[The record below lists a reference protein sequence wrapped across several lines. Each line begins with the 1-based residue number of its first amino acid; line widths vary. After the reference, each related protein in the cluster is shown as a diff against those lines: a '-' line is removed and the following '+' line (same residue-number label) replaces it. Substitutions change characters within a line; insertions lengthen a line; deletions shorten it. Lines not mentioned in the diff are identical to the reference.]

1 MKSRSSLLCALQIVL
16 GVKSNNGRWIVTKA
30 TPYGKESIERSI
42 AGDCHQKPLFSQ
54 NHFPPMRGQCGQ
66 GAIWCR
72 MVLLIPP
79 VTLGPLLF
87 PAEKSQQSRAERGGR
102 SFKRKRALGERAWN
116 GQTLAASSTGQ
127 QLRQGSQL
135 GQKGQRWAIE
145 GRLGMP
151 RPAPPHALRPCSFSS
166 PNTSTPVKPLKSKCC
181 IFGAFL

>member
-1 MKSRSSLLCALQIVL
+1 MGRKAASGQLLAIVIKS
-16 GVKSNNGRWIVTKA
+16 
-30 TPYGKESIERSI
+30 
-42 AGDCHQKPLFSQ
+42 LFFSR

-135 GQKGQRWAIE
+135 GQKGQQWAIE

-166 PNTSTPVKPLKSKCC
+166 PNTCTPVKPLKSKCC
-181 IFGAFL
+181 IFGPFL

>member
-1 MKSRSSLLCALQIVL
+1 MDRY
-16 GVKSNNGRWIVTKA
+16 KSN
-30 TPYGKESIERSI
+30 
-42 AGDCHQKPLFSQ
+42 
-54 NHFPPMRGQCGQ
+54 
-66 GAIWCR
+66 AIWEGKQRAVNCWRLSSKASIFSKSLSSDERPVRAGGNLVPDGFTDTTGHTRPALISCR
-72 MVLLIPP
+72 KV
-79 VTLGPLLF
+79 
-87 PAEKSQQSRAERGGR
+87 PAEPGRARGR

-166 PNTSTPVKPLKSKCC
+166 PNTCTPGKPLKSKCC
-181 IFGAFL
+181 IFGPFL